1 MAEARKKAGPAKGSV
16 VETRS
21 LTYLAAGVGV
31 DPYAGN
37 VPTLDPELERLRAD
51 EIKANEVEVLPRSEP
66 TIDPAL
72 VKARD
77 AEIKRDA
84 DRAAGEPAVV
94 EPVKSAP
101 AKKAVPAK
109 KSS

>member
-1 MAEARKKAGPAKGSV
+1 MAESRKKAGPAKSGP
-16 VETRS
+16 ETRTV
-21 LTYLAAGVGV
+21 TYLAAGEGV

-37 VPTLDPELERLRAD
+37 TPTLDPELEKLRDVEA
-51 EIKANEVEVLPRSEP
+51 KANDVPSGAPIGEP

-84 DRAAGEPAVV
+84 ERAGVKPAV
-94 EPVKSAP
+94 EESAAP
-101 AKKAVPAK
+101 AKKSAS
-109 KSS
+109 KSSK